1 MYSYQYRIRAVGLLI
16 KLGKR
21 VAQTI
26 HQLGYPT
33 ENALKGWHRAYELGS
48 DRPWLCVHKMLISI
62 QT

>member
-1 MYSYQYRIRAVGLLI
+1 MKTDSEQLGPI

-33 ENALKGWHRAYELGS
+33 ESALKGCHRAYELGS
-48 DRPWLCVHKMLISI
+48 DRPWLFANKMLISI
-62 QT
+62 QK